1 VAPRLKAEGAFNP
14 RSEAFVEP
22 VSKGC
27 HQSRLIFSQNLMPYC
42 PSCGAEFR
50 AGFTT
55 CNTCHTPLV
64 ASLDEPEEEVSAAIE
79 ADDDAVETIKPL
91 GVFGDEAQAMLIRRL
106 LDEADIPTV
115 VHGGH
120 AHQIGQ
126 CTPWRIFVDEDYFD
140 SARETLASYQSATLL
155 TGQLE
160 GVLGQFENELGQ
172 LGRTRRDLDGQIK
185 AVRESIAAL
194 REDLNALNSE
204 LEE

>member
-1 VAPRLKAEGAFNP
+1 
-14 RSEAFVEP
+14 
-22 VSKGC
+22 
-27 HQSRLIFSQNLMPYC
+27 MPYC

-64 ASLDEPEEEVSAAIE
+64 ASLDDPEEEIAAAAE
-79 ADDDAVETIKPL
+79 ADDDEAIDTIKPL

-106 LDEADIPTV
+106 LDEADIPSV

-126 CTPWRIFVDEDYFD
+126 CTPWRIFVDEDYFE
-140 SARETLASYQSATLL
+140 SARETLASYQSPTLL
-155 TGQLE
+155 TGQIE

-194 REDLNALNSE
+194 REDLNALNDG

>member
-1 VAPRLKAEGAFNP
+1 
-14 RSEAFVEP
+14 
-22 VSKGC
+22 
-27 HQSRLIFSQNLMPYC
+27 MPYC

-50 AGFTT
+50 VGFTT

-64 ASLDEPEEEVSAAIE
+64 ASLDEPEEEVSAAAE
-79 ADDDAVETIKPL
+79 AEDDAEDTIKPL
-91 GVFGDEAQAMLIRRL
+91 GVFGDDAQAMLIRRL
-106 LDEADIPTV
+106 LDEADIPSV

-120 AHQIGQ
+120 AQQIGQ

-140 SARETLASYQSATLL
+140 SAKETLASYQAPTLL
-155 TGQLE
+155 TGQIE

-172 LGRTRRDLDGQIK
+172 LGRTRRDLQDQIK

-194 REDLNALNSE
+194 REDLSALNNE